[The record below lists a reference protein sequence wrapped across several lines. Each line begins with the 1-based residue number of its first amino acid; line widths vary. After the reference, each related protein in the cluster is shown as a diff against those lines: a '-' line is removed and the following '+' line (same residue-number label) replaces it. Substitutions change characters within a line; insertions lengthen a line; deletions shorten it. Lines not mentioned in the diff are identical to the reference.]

1 MIWGTLQYLAFM
13 VPGILTAIRD
23 LIWEELSVKE
33 IRTHYLF
40 GKAQA
45 YDRANFWKRAVR
57 VYEEILR
64 QEPYSIPVLLNLGGL
79 YYRREMYEL
88 AIFHYK
94 KVIRSNSK
102 HYQGHYWLAMCYWRL
117 QRYYS
122 AINTLEEVVGLLPTF
137 KDALNLMGACYEQI
151 GEGARAEHFYLKAIS
166 ADPEGIVIHGDLLQ
180 EAEAD
185 RSEERVKH

>member
-1 MIWGTLQYLAFM
+1 MIWGTLQYFVFM
-13 VPGILTAIRD
+13 VPVIVTAIRD
-23 LIWEELSVKE
+23 LIWEELSTKE

-64 QEPYSIPVLLNLGGL
+64 QEPNSIPVLLNLGGL

-88 AIFHYK
+88 AIPHYK

-102 HYQGHYWLAMCYWRL
+102 HYQGHYWLAMCYWKL
-117 QRYYS
+117 QRYYA
-122 AINTLEEVVGLLPTF
+122 AINTLEEVVGLLPTC

-151 GEGARAEHFYLKAIS
+151 GEGAKAEHLYLKAIS
-166 ADPEGIVIHGDLLQ
+166 ADPQGIVIHRLEG
-180 EAEAD
+180 AEE
-185 RSEERVKH
+185 RRGEERVKH